1 MAVAVEQ
8 AELTAAFRS
17 FNELSSA
24 LEASYRDLE
33 SQVARLT
40 AELAQARRERV
51 RQLEE
56 RERYQR
62 LATLGE
68 MAARLAHDVRTPLA
82 AALLY
87 ASRLGAD
94 TLPDGDR
101 REIAAKV
108 VGRLRH
114 LEALVAD
121 MLSFARGGAGSV
133 ARCDVAA
140 LLESAA
146 QSLASR
152 LDEGATLTIRTQAPG
167 LAVHGNAEALVG
179 AVVNLA
185 TNALDAAGPRAAVE
199 IEARLDGAMAAI
211 RVRDNGPGVAPEHS
225 ARIFDPF
232 YTTRP
237 GGTGLGLAVVK
248 SVALAHGGAVRLE
261 EAPVGACFALELPA
275 AGSDA

>member
-152 LDEGATLTIRTQAPG
+152 LGEGATLTIRTQAPG